1 MIFSR
6 LPSEEVGS
14 FYRQIAA
21 MLRSGVSLSD
31 AVSALSDERDLP
43 KIRKKAARI

>member
-6 LPSEEVGS
+6 LSSDEIGS
-14 FYRQIAA
+14 FYRQIAV

-43 KIRKKAARI
+43 RSF